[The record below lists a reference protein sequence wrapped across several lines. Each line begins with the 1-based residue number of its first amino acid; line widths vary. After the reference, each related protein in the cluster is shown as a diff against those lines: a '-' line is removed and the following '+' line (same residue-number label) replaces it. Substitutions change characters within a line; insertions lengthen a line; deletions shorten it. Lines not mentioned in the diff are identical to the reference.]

1 MKTEIR
7 LEDMMARY
15 YRFSTQVGISL
26 IAMTLMLTAC
36 SEKDVTEYHTGTALP
51 MAFCAEYS
59 GLTRATDSGFAN
71 GDRIGIFVADYSGD
85 VPESLADGTLRADN
99 LPFTYDEAK
108 GEWMSGKTLYWKNQ
122 NTAVDVVGYY
132 PYTESVD
139 NPTAY
144 SFSIDTHQERTATV
158 TRLGGYEASDLLWA
172 KSVKAL
178 PGNGTINLTFRHLMA
193 GVTVDL
199 EMGEGFDD
207 KEWATL
213 QKRVLINHAAT
224 STTVNLETGGVEPVG
239 QGDASVFTLPY
250 GNGFRAVLIPQSYDA
265 GSDILTIAVGEQDY
279 KLSKNETVTLQ
290 SGKMHK
296 FTIKVDKRQD
306 AGDYLFTLVGES
318 ISSWIDDDDFH
329 DGIVRQYII
338 VNVETPGTFSETLKK
353 QGINYQEVRS
363 LKVTGRLNTEDLYF
377 MGDMPSLQNLNMK
390 DVIIDDEYDENDD
403 CIPGRA
409 FSGALISHLVLP
421 DRLLKIGWYAFNGV
435 PIVGTLVFPEGLEE
449 IGEGAFSCDYSSNAG
464 GFRVEFPSTLKKIG
478 EWAFGGNG
486 THASVR
492 GELRFPE
499 GLEEIGSHAFWN
511 GNNISGTL
519 ELPESLKRIDEEAF
533 LGCHFTGDL
542 VIPSGIKVIPS
553 HCFASCSSF
562 DGNLILKEGV
572 TNIKEEAFNGCM
584 FRGELSLPSTVREV
598 GLGSFRGN
606 YFSSIALPEKLQ
618 LLGAEAFMQ
627 CQFLSGEIRIPPS
640 IVTVPER
647 CFQDCPLIT
656 GVVLPKNLT
665 TIEEDAFT
673 NDMYIKTIVSK
684 NPTPPNLDANAFRNV
699 VKTQI
704 NVEVP
709 KEGLH
714 QYKNNRTWSE
724 FTRLT
729 EYRNFVCR
737 PAHACALTTA
747 RQQTLVLNA
756 DGNWKVTHKPDWVT
770 LSKTDGSLK
779 SEIIATFSELPSG
792 SSLRQDSIV
801 FQLEG
806 TEVETYCA
814 LSQYGYEYDEDQMV
828 QLQKH
833 SRGSGISVYFVGD
846 GWDAE
851 SIASGAYMNLC
862 RKDME
867 YFFGLPPYDRL
878 RDYFDVYACVAL
890 SQETGVSTMNVS
902 RDTKFGTFYTAGEES
917 CCCGYPARLIPYEDE
932 VFSYISNLTGR
943 QTGYWLWE
951 GDMWQ
956 SLVVL
961 IPNTT
966 DYTGCTYYYNDG
978 SVISLCPPSDRSYPN
993 DTRGIIQHEAGGH
1006 GFGKLADESIL
1017 KNKYVPSKVVDEIN
1031 GYQYHGWYVN
1041 ISTTGLLA
1049 NVPWAD
1055 MVFDTRYSNY
1065 VDVFEGG
1072 YGYTRGVWRPESNSC
1087 MNYAIPY
1094 YNAISRLDITRRVF
1108 NLAGE
1113 SFDIDRDFYSVDTDQ
1128 WGSVEFN
1135 ETRGAHHAQELHPIY
1150 SHNVPIMMKHGQ
1162 YNQFFKKLKN
1172 KRYEINR

>member
-1 MKTEIR
+1 M
-7 LEDMMARY
+7 L
-15 YRFSTQVGISL
+15 F
-26 IAMTLMLTAC
+26 TLAAC
-36 SEKDVTEYHTGTALP
+36 SEHDYTASTDSVLP
-51 MAFCAEYS
+51 MELCSEYPR
-59 GLTRATDSGFAN
+59 LARATDSEFANFTN
-71 GDRIGIFVADYSGD
+71 GDRIGIYVADYNGD
-85 VPESLADGTLRADN
+85 VPESMADGTLRADN
-99 LPFTYDEAK
+99 LPFTYDEARDK
-108 GEWMSGKTLYWKNQ
+108 WTSVKTLYWKNQ

-144 SFSIDTHQERTATV
+144 SFSIDTHQERAATV
-158 TRLGGYEASDLLWA
+158 TRHGGYEASDLLWA
-172 KSVKAL
+172 KSKKVL
-178 PGNGTINLTFRHLMA
+178 PGNGTINLAFKHLMA
-193 GVTVDL
+193 GVTVNL
-199 EMGEGFDD
+199 EMGEGFD
-207 KEWATL
+207 KNEWATL

-224 STTVNLETGGVEPVG
+224 STTVNLETGHVEPAG

-250 GNGFRAVLIPQSYDA
+250 GNDFRAVVIPQSFDA
-265 GSDILTIAVGEQDY
+265 GSDILTIAVGEQGY

-296 FTIKVDKRQD
+296 FTVKVDKRHD
-306 AGDYLFTLVGES
+306 AGDYLFTLVDES
-318 ISSWIDDDDFH
+318 ILPWIDDADFH

-338 VNVETPGTFSETLKK
+338 VNIETPGTFSETLKK

-363 LKVTGRLNTEDLYF
+363 LKVTGQVNSEDLNF

-390 DVIIDDEYDENDD
+390 DVIIDDENDEEDD
-403 CIPGRA
+403 CIPANA
-409 FSGALISHLVLP
+409 FKEALISHLVLP
-421 DRLLKIGWYAFNGV
+421 NRLRKIGRNSFYGV

-449 IGEGAFSCDYSSNAG
+449 IETGAFSCDYSNNAG
-464 GFRVEFPSTLKKIG
+464 GFRVEFPSTLKRIG
-478 EWAFGGNG
+478 SWAFGGNG
-486 THASVR
+486 THSSVR
-492 GELRFPE
+492 GELKFPD
-499 GLEEIGSHAFWN
+499 GLKEIGDHAFWN
-511 GNNISGTL
+511 GYTISGTL
-519 ELPESLKRIDEEAF
+519 ELPESLTFIDENAF
-533 LGCHFTGDL
+533 ERCKFTGDL
-542 VIPSGIKVIPS
+542 VIPSGIKIITP
-553 HCFASCSSF
+553 HCFSSCTF
-562 DGNLILKEGV
+562 DGNLILNEGV
-572 TNIKEEAFNGCM
+572 TNIKEAAFTYCK
-584 FRGELSLPSTVREV
+584 FRGELALPSTVKEI
-598 GLGSFRGN
+598 GFGSFTGN
-606 YFSSIALPEKLQ
+606 HFSSVALPEKLQ
-618 LLGAEAFMQ
+618 LMGGEAFMD
-627 CQFLSGEIRIPPS
+627 CQFLSGEIRIPSS
-640 IVTVPER
+640 IVTIPVR

-673 NDMYIKTIVSK
+673 NDMYIRTIVSE
-684 NPTPPNLDANAFRNV
+684 NPEPPYLDAYAFRNV

-709 KEGLH
+709 KEGL
-714 QYKNNRTWSE
+714 QRYKNNRTWSE

-737 PAHACALTTA
+737 PAHACALTTTH
-747 RQQTLVLNA
+747 RQTLVLNA
-756 DGNWKVTHKPDWVT
+756 DGNWKVIRKPDWVT
-770 LSKTDGSLK
+770 LSKMEGSLK
-779 SEIIATFSELPSG
+779 SEITATFSQLPSG
-792 SSLRQDSIV
+792 LSSRKDSIV

-806 TEVETYCA
+806 TNIETYCA
-814 LSQYGYEYDEDQMV
+814 LSQYGYEYEEDQMV

-833 SRGSGISVYFVGD
+833 SKGNGISIYFVGD

-851 SIASGAYMNLC
+851 NIASGAYMNLC
-862 RKDME
+862 REDME

-890 SQETGVSTMNVS
+890 SQETGVSTINVT
-902 RDTKFGTFYTAGEES
+902 RDTKFGTFYTAGQES
-917 CCCGYPARLIPYEDE
+917 CCGGYPARMIPYEDE
-932 VFSYISNLTGR
+932 VFSYISSMTGR
-943 QTGYWLWE
+943 QIGHWLWE

-978 SVISLCPPSDRSYPN
+978 AVISLCPPSTRSYPN

-1017 KNKYVPSKVVDEIN
+1017 KNTYVPDKVIDEIN
-1031 GYQYHGWYVN
+1031 GYKYRGWYAN
-1041 ISTTGLLA
+1041 ISTTGQAA

-1055 MVFDTRYSNY
+1055 MIFDTRYSNY

-1108 NLAGE
+1108 SLAGE
-1113 SFDIDRDFYSVDTDQ
+1113 PFDLERDFYSVDTDQ
-1128 WGSVEFN
+1128 WGSTEFN
-1135 ETRGAHHAQELHPIY
+1135 ETRGAHRVQTLHPIY
-1150 SHNVPIMMKHGQ
+1150 AHNAPIMMEHGL

>member
-1 MKTEIR
+1 
-7 LEDMMARY
+7 MMAKY
-15 YRFSTQVGISL
+15 FRFSTRVGTSL
-26 IAMTLMLTAC
+26 IAIILVLMAC
-36 SEKDVTEYHTGTALP
+36 SEKDLTEYDTGTALP
-51 MAFCAEYS
+51 MEFCAAYPVQ
-59 GLTRATDSGFAN
+59 TRTTDNGFAN
-71 GDRIGIFVADYSGD
+71 GDRIGIFVADYSDD

-99 LPFTYDEAK
+99 MPFTYDEAK
-108 GEWMSGKTLYWKNQ
+108 GKWTGSQTLYWKNQ

-132 PYTESVD
+132 PYSGTID
-139 NPTAY
+139 NPTAF
-144 SFSIDTHQERTATV
+144 SFSIDARQDRTATE

-178 PGNGTINLTFRHLMA
+178 PSDGTINLSFKHLMA
-193 GVTVDL
+193 GMTISL
-199 EMGEGFDD
+199 EMGEGFDET
-207 KEWATL
+207 KWAML
-213 QKRVLINHAAT
+213 QKRVMVNHAAT
-224 STTVNLETGGVEPVG
+224 STTVNLETGSVEPTG

-250 GNGFRAVLIPQSYDA
+250 GNGFRAVVIPKTYEA
-265 GSDILTIAVGEQDY
+265 GSEILTISVGDQSY
-279 KLSKNETVTLQ
+279 KLTKEDIVTLQ

-296 FTIKVDKRQD
+296 FSIKVDKRQD
-306 AGDYLFTLVGES
+306 AGDYVFTLVGES
-318 ISSWIDDDDFH
+318 ISTWMDDEEFH
-329 DGIVRQYII
+329 DGIVRQYMII
-338 VNVETPGTFSETLKK
+338 NVETPGTFSEVLKN
-353 QGINYQEVRS
+353 QGFDYSEVRS
-363 LKVTGRLNTEDLYF
+363 LKVTGRVNAEDLYF
-377 MGDMPSLQNLNMK
+377 MGDMPTLQNLNMK
-390 DVIIDDEYDENDD
+390 EVIIDDENDDNDD
-403 CIPGRA
+403 CIPERA
-409 FSGALISHLVLP
+409 FHDAVISHLVLP
-421 DRLLKIGWYAFNGV
+421 DRLRIIKEWAFSGV

-449 IGEGAFSCDYSSNAG
+449 IQSLAFFSEFYQNAG
-464 GFRVEFPSTLKKIG
+464 AFRVEFPSTLKKIG
-478 EWAFGGNG
+478 EWTFGANG
-486 THASVR
+486 KSPSVR

-499 GLEEIGSHAFWN
+499 GLEEIGDHAFWN
-511 GNNISGTL
+511 GNTNAHYTSGSL
-519 ELPESLKRIDEEAF
+519 ELPETLTQLGESAF
-533 LGCHFTGDL
+533 FGCQFTGDL
-542 VIPSGIKVIPS
+542 VIPSGIKVIPAS
-553 HCFASCSSF
+553 CFAYCSF
-562 DGNLILKEGV
+562 GGNLILNEGV
-572 TNIKEEAFNGCM
+572 TNIMALAFIDCR
-584 FRGELSLPSTVREV
+584 FRGELSLPSTVKEV
-598 GLGSFRGN
+598 GFGSFRGN
-606 YFSSIALPEKLQ
+606 DFSSVALPEKLQ
-618 LLGAEAFMQ
+618 LLGGEAFME
-627 CQFLSGEIRIPPS
+627 CLFLSGEIKIPSS
-640 IVTVPER
+640 IVTVPVR

-656 GVVLPKNLT
+656 SVVLSKNMR

-673 NDMYIKTIVSK
+673 NDMYIRNIVCE
-684 NPTPPNLDANAFRNV
+684 NPEPPYLDAKAFNNV

-709 KEGLH
+709 KEGL
-714 QYKNNRTWSE
+714 QRYKSHRTWSE

-729 EYRNFVCR
+729 EYRNFDCR

-747 RQQTLVLNA
+747 RRQTIVLNT
-756 DGNWKVTHKPDWVT
+756 DGKWKVTHQPDWVT
-770 LSKTDGSLK
+770 LSKTEGSLK

-792 SSLRQDSIV
+792 LSLRQDSIV

-833 SRGSGISVYFVGD
+833 CKGNGISVYFVGD

-851 SIASGAYMNLC
+851 SIASGAYMKLC
-862 RKDME
+862 REDME

-890 SQETGVSTMNVS
+890 SQETGVSTMNIS
-902 RDTKFGTFYTAGEES
+902 RDTKFDTFFTAGQDG
-917 CCCGYPARLIPYEDE
+917 CCSGYPARLMPYEDE
-932 VFSYISNLTGR
+932 VFSYISSQTGR
-943 QTGYWLWE
+943 QIGHWLWG

-966 DYTGCTYYYNDG
+966 DYTGCTYYYDDG

-1006 GFGKLADESIL
+1006 GFGKLADESVV
-1017 KNKYVPSKVVDEIN
+1017 KNDYVPSKVVDEIN
-1031 GYQYHGWYVN
+1031 GYQYRGWYAN

-1108 NLAGE
+1108 SLAGVP
-1113 SFDIDRDFYSVDTDQ
+1113 FDIERDFYSVDTDK
-1128 WGSVEFN
+1128 WGSVGVN
-1135 ETRGAHHAQELHPIY
+1135 ETRGANHVQELHPIY
-1150 SHNVPIMMKHGQ
+1150 SHNAPIMMKHGQ

>member
-7 LEDMMARY
+7 IDMMARY
-15 YRFSTQVGISL
+15 YRFSTQVSISL
-26 IAMTLMLTAC
+26 IAMTLMLMAC
-36 SEKDVTEYHTGTALP
+36 SEKDLTEYDTGTPLP
-51 MAFCAEYS
+51 MEFCAEYP
-59 GLTRATDSGFAN
+59 GLTRATYSGFAS

-85 VPESLADGTLRADN
+85 VPGSLADGTLRADN
-99 LPFTYDEAK
+99 LSFTYDEAK
-108 GEWMSGKTLYWKNQ
+108 GKWMSGKTLYWKNQ
-122 NTAVDVVGYY
+122 HTAVDVVGYY
-132 PYTESVD
+132 PYTESVS

-144 SFSIDTHQERTATV
+144 SFSIETHQERTATV

-193 GVTVDL
+193 GVTVAL
-199 EMGEGFDD
+199 EMGEGFGE

-213 QKRVLINHAAT
+213 QKRVLINHAAI
-224 STTVNLETGGVEPVG
+224 STTVNLETGHVEPAG
-239 QGDASVFTLPY
+239 QGDASIFTLPY
-250 GNGFRAVLIPQSYDA
+250 GNDFRAVVIPQSYDA
-265 GSDILTIAVGEQDY
+265 GSDILTIAVGDQDY
-279 KLSKNETVTLQ
+279 KLSKNEIVTLQ

-306 AGDYLFTLVGES
+306 AGNYLFTLVGES

-329 DGIVRQYII
+329 DGIVRQYLV

-353 QGINYQEVRS
+353 QGIDYQEVRS
-363 LKVTGRLNTEDLYF
+363 LKVTGRVNAADLCF
-377 MGDMPSLQNLNMK
+377 MGDMPLLQNLNMK
-390 DVIIDDEYDENDD
+390 DAIIDDENDENDD
-403 CIPGRA
+403 CIPVQA
-409 FSGALISHLVLP
+409 FSRALISHLVLP
-421 DRLLKIGWYAFNGV
+421 DRLRKIGESAFNGV

-449 IGEGAFSCDYSSNAG
+449 IEHGAFSCSDGDNAG

-478 EWAFGGNG
+478 GWAFGGNG
-486 THASVR
+486 IPSGVR

-499 GLEEIGSHAFWN
+499 GLEEIGEHAFWN
-511 GNNISGTL
+511 GYIISGTL
-519 ELPESLKRIDEEAF
+519 ELPESLTLIDKEAF
-533 LGCHFTGDL
+533 RNCHFTGDL
-542 VIPSGIKVIPS
+542 VIPNGIKVISP
-553 HCFASCSSF
+553 HCFANCTF

-572 TNIKEEAFNGCM
+572 TNIKEAAFDGCR
-584 FRGELSLPSTVREV
+584 FRGELALPSTVKEV
-598 GLGSFRGN
+598 GFGSFKDN

-627 CQFLSGEIRIPPS
+627 CQFLSGEIRIPSS

-656 GVVLPKNLT
+656 SVVLPKNMLN
-665 TIEEDAFT
+665 IEADAFT

-684 NPTPPNLDANAFRNV
+684 NPTPPNLDANAFSNV
-699 VKTQI
+699 VKTLI

-709 KEGLH
+709 KEGL
-714 QYKNNRTWSE
+714 QDYKKNRTWSE

-737 PAHACALTTA
+737 PAHACALTTP

-756 DGNWKVTHKPDWVT
+756 DGNWKVTHQPDWVT
-770 LSKTDGSLK
+770 LSKTEGSLK
-779 SEIIATFSELPSG
+779 SEIIATFRELPSG

-814 LSQYGYEYDEDQMV
+814 LSQYGYEYGEDQMI

-833 SRGSGISVYFVGD
+833 SRGNGISVYFVGD

-851 SIASGAYMNLC
+851 SIASGAYLKLC
-862 RKDME
+862 REDME

-902 RDTKFGTFYTAGEES
+902 RDTKFGTIFSAGLNS
-917 CCCGYPARLIPYEDE
+917 CCSGYPARLIPYEDE
-932 VFSYISNLTGR
+932 VFSYISNLTDR
-943 QTGYWLWE
+943 QIGYWFKD

-978 SVISLCPPSDRSYPN
+978 SAISLCPPSARSYPN

-1006 GFGKLADESIL
+1006 GFGKLADESIV
-1017 KNKYVPSKVVDEIN
+1017 KNKYVPDKLVDEIH
-1031 GYQYHGWYVN
+1031 GYQFRGWYAN

-1049 NVPWAD
+1049 SVPWAN
-1055 MVFDTRYSNY
+1055 MVFDPRYSNY

-1108 NLAGE
+1108 ILAGE
-1113 SFDIDRDFYSVDTDQ
+1113 PFDIKRDFYSVDTDQ
-1128 WGSVEFN
+1128 WGSIDVY
-1135 ETRGAHHAQELHPIY
+1135 ETRGSHHTQELHPIY

-1162 YNQFFKKLKN
+1162 YDQFFKKLKN